1 METFWTDLLTVF
13 VVTGLAAL
21 SPGPN
26 FAIVVKNSL
35 VHSRRAGVWT
45 AVGVTG
51 GNLPHVIFGL
61 VGVTVIVSQSILL
74 FTTLKWLGAAYLIYL
89 GVRGLLAKRQDA
101 GDVDIH
107 LGPLGVARDDMA
119 ATRAFW
125 SSCLIS
131 ALNPKVALFFLV
143 LFTQV
148 VRTGTPDGLQALFG
162 LASLAVT
169 FGFHALLALFASHQG
184 VRARFQAS
192 LHWVERVTGV
202 VLIALGVRL
211 ALSRSNG

>member
-1 METFWTDLLTVF
+1 MATFWADLLTVF

-61 VGVTVIVSQSILL
+61 IGATVIVSQSILL

-101 GDVDIH
+101 GDVD
-107 LGPLGVARDDMA
+107 LGPLGVAHDDMA

-125 SSCLIS
+125 SSFLIS

-148 VRTGTPDGLQALFG
+148 VRPGTPDGLQALFG

-169 FGFHALLALFASHQG
+169 FGFHALLALFASHTS

-192 LHWVERVTGV
+192 LHWVERVTGAA
-202 VLIALGVRL
+202 LIALGVRL